1 MNTCRRSARSAF
13 TLIELLVVIAIIALL
28 IGILLPA
35 LGEARKAAR
44 LTICQANLQQ
54 FGVATQSYSADY
66 QDRIF
71 SFTWQ
76 PGVTYPF
83 AGGGSRVG
91 ADAYAAAG
99 WQALDILARRADRGD
114 MTLPS
119 QWIPHVLYSH
129 LVLQDYLASRLP
141 EPLVA
146 CPEDRHRL
154 NWQKNPRELF
164 DEGYWQPYQEPAGGG
179 KPGNQDKRW
188 PYSSSFEVVPASY
201 DRSPPPAGA
210 PSRIDQ
216 HGGVHNRYFVPSTV
230 QLGNRKLA
238 DVMFPASKVH
248 LFDSQQRHFGNR
260 GNVYFGFPEARV
272 PVTFFDGSVRIVLT
286 ADTNPGWRPNDP
298 ASPLPSYITYD
309 PAIWEG
315 TAPPSPLYWGYYR
328 WTRGGLEGVD
338 IGAGEVDT
346 GQK

>member
-129 LVLQDYLASRLP
+129 LVLQDYLAARLP
-141 EPLVA
+141 EPMVA
-146 CPEDRHRL
+146 CPEDRDRL
-154 NWQKNPRELF
+154 NWQKDPQNLF
-164 DEGYWQPYQEPAGGG
+164 DQGYWLPQQPPPA
-179 KPGNQDKRW
+179 PANKRW
-188 PYSSSFEVVPASY
+188 PYSSSYQVVPASY
-201 DRSPPPAGA
+201 DVRNMLYQGTSAEAYFAPPGTRLGGA
-210 PSRIDQ
+210 R
-216 HGGVHNRYFVPSTV
+216 
-230 QLGNRKLA
+230 LGN
-238 DVMFPASKVH
+238 VVFPSGKVH
-248 LFDSQQRHFGNR
+248 LMDSYQRHFGR
-260 GNVYFGFPEARV
+260 SLYFTYPQVRQPLA
-272 PVTFFDGSVRIVLT
+272 FFDGSVRVEFT
-286 ADTNPGWRPNDP
+286 SDSNEGWQPNDP
-298 ASPLPSYITYD
+298 ASPQPTLLKVGGELH
-309 PAIWEG
+309 PAR
-315 TAPPSPLYWGYYR
+315 YR
-328 WTRGGLEGVD
+328 WTRGGLSGVD
-338 IGAGEVDT
+338 FGAAEINT
-346 GQK
+346 GQM